1 LTTSRRALCVG
12 FLVSALAAPSGA
24 SAATTVIGQVAPESA
39 PTGKQPFVVQESTA
53 GAPSYEVPAGG
64 GVITSWSMRA
74 ETDGGTAK
82 LKVFRQTSDVFPY
95 LFHVES
101 ESALET
107 VEAGR
112 VNTFTTHIVVTGGE
126 ELGLTADGP
135 ITFFSMPSGGFDER
149 ANFASDPPP
158 GTDASVTSSAL
169 ASRVNVSAN
178 VESDT
183 DGDARGD
190 DTEDNCPGTA
200 NAGQENLD
208 GDAQGDACD
217 DDDGDGVARASD
229 NCPGTAN
236 PGQENLDGDG
246 QGDACD
252 ADDDNDGAADASDN
266 CPRTANAD
274 QADFDSD
281 GSGDACGDAPK
292 PGSCA
297 NRRTGSAG
305 ADVMTGTAFGDN
317 FAGLAGN
324 DSMTGL
330 AQRDCLNGGRGA
342 DTIAGGAGR
351 DLLLGG
357 PGGDRLKG
365 GPDKD
370 SLSGGSGNDKL
381 SARDGTRDTL
391 RCGSGGRDRAT
402 VDRKDRVS
410 GCEIVRRR

>member
-1 LTTSRRALCVG
+1 VSVPRVLCVG
-12 FLVSALAAPSGA
+12 FLVSVLAAPSGA

-39 PTGKQPFVVQESTA
+39 TAGAAQFVVQEST
-53 GAPSYEVPAGG
+53 GGPPGYEVPAGG

-74 ETDGGTAK
+74 EAVGGTAK
-82 LKVFRQTSDVFPY
+82 LKVFRQTGTAFPY
-95 LFHVES
+95 SFHVES
-101 ESALET
+101 ESAVES

-112 VNTFTTHIVVTGGE
+112 VNTFTTHIVVRGGE
-126 ELGLTADGP
+126 ELGLTASGP
-135 ITFFSMPSGGFDER
+135 ITFFSTSDIGDEVGH
-149 ANFASDPPP
+149 FASDPPP
-158 GTDASVTSSAL
+158 ATDATVGSATSSV
-169 ASRVNVSAN
+169 RVNVSAN

-217 DDDGDGVARASD
+217 DDDGDGVAHASD
-229 NCPGTAN
+229 NCPSAAN
-236 PGQENLDGDG
+236 PGQENLDGDA

-266 CPRTANAD
+266 CPRTANVD

-281 GSGDACGDAPK
+281 GTGDACGDAPK
-292 PGSCA
+292 PGTCA
-297 NRRTGSAG
+297 NPRRGSAG

-324 DSMTGL
+324 DIMTGL
-330 AQRDCLNGGRGA
+330 GQRDCLNGGRGA
-342 DTIAGGAGR
+342 DTLAGGAGG
-351 DLLLGG
+351 DLLVGG

-391 RCGSGGRDRAT
+391 RCGRGGRDRAT
-402 VDRKDRVS
+402 VDRKDRVR